1 MSDKLELSLEDL
13 GLTQKDQE
21 KVKKCCCVSCVY
33 DKAADELG
41 TADQITINI
50 PGTTTSIVNQKQ
62 KAKTKR
68 RKGVGSNP
76 HIILFLSLF
85 LFLKIRYLFHIKQCL
100 VLFLLYFPF

>member
-33 DKAADELG
+33 DKAADELD

-68 RKGVGSNP
+68 KAQKNKSHLQV
-76 HIILFLSLF
+76 LSKELRHTGTPDPNG
-85 LFLKIRYLFHIKQCL
+85 I
-100 VLFLLYFPF
+100 